1 MPFDIVLSVNI
12 QTTPER
18 LYEALTTQKGL
29 AGWWTPDV
37 KAEPTVGAV
46 DEFYFG
52 GFGGAVV
59 KFRVDKLEPGRHV
72 AWSGVQQIF
81 PDWEG
86 TLILFDITPGDE
98 SVNLRFSQTG
108 FESLGGTYAVSNY
121 SWAQFIRSLK
131 LLLETGEGEPFSS
144 DGSRRAG
151 TS

>member
-1 MPFDIVLSVNI
+1 MPYDIVLSVNI

-18 LYEALTTQKGL
+18 AYEAITTQKGL
-29 AGWWTPDV
+29 AGWWTPEV

-46 DEFYFG
+46 DEFY
-52 GFGGAVV
+52 FGGAVV

-86 TLILFDITPGDE
+86 TKILFDIAPEGE
-98 SVNLRFSQTG
+98 GVSLKFSQTG
-108 FESLGGTYAVSNY
+108 FESLGGTYAGSNY
-121 SWAQFIRSLK
+121 AWAQFLRSLK
-131 LLLETGEGEPFSS
+131 LLLETGKGEPFGSE
-144 DGSRRAG
+144 GSRRAG

>member
-18 LYEALTTQKGL
+18 LYDALTTQKGL
-29 AGWWTPDV
+29 AGWWTPQV
-37 KAEPTVGAV
+37 KADPTVGAV

-52 GFGGAVV
+52 GAVV
-59 KFRVDKLEPGRHV
+59 KFRVDQLEPGRLV
-72 AWSGVQQIF
+72 VWSGVQQIF

-86 TLILFDITPGDE
+86 TLIRYDITPDGE
-98 SVNLRFSQTG
+98 NVNLKFSQTG
-108 FESLGGTYAVSNY
+108 FASLDGTYAVSNY

-131 LLLETGEGEPFSS
+131 LLLETGEGEPFGSQ
-144 DGSRRAG
+144 GSRRAG